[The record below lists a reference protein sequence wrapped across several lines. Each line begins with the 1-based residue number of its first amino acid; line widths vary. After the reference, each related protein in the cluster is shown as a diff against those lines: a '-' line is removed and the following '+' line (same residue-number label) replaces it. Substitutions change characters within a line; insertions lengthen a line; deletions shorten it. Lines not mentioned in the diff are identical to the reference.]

1 MNASSGL
8 SHFAARVGV
17 CAALMFGLSASPLR
31 GIRGDAGPDPGP
43 LPPLLPMA
51 PAPEL
56 GPSGDDDSLVLVQP
70 ERPIPAVV
78 LDSPFLKT
86 DRAALDRIARAMR
99 DFDTARN
106 AGPEAVIAFD
116 AAAETDVRAVI
127 AGEVAEARNALAPLS
142 HDTSASE
149 RSAGPAGANRVG
161 IDGPCAYGT
170 LQAAVTAA
178 PSGATVRVSQGAYVE
193 SIDITNTKTITIAGG
208 YDATCANPVAD
219 ASSSITATAGSAID
233 VNASGVSLMNLR
245 VSGGVGFGAGLD
257 LYGANARATLSNT
270 ILSGNNGTQGGGIY
284 ISYGTAATLTHGS
297 TIRLNTAALYGGG
310 VAAYGRLNAID
321 TYSDINENDASIDG
335 GGIYASTG
343 TVYLS
348 GSDVIANRALGPT
361 GRGGG
366 IYAESAVITMTSG
379 AYIGASDPCC
389 NRAHD
394 GAGLYAYASRIT
406 TLGANV
412 VFMNNRATGD
422 GGGIYLAG
430 GSTLD
435 AAHDTRV
442 GQQASPTYG
451 NTATLGAGLFISG
464 STATFAGSVF
474 ANTASDNGGGLYA
487 NSSTIALPDAVFEGN
502 TAKNNGGG
510 LYATSGSVLTCDSAS
525 VGTAT
530 AGNSALAGSGGG
542 AYLSGGQLTAHW
554 CEFNNNFAAI
564 NGGGLAA
571 DGATVSI
578 GGAVVVDT
586 TMPAAATATVFFSNT
601 VVISPASS
609 TVGLGGAIYVRG
621 SWLSLN
627 RVILHGNKATR
638 GGAILQEGSGAVA
651 WISNTLIYS
660 NTTGASYGAGIRNA
674 EGALTV
680 THSTIANN
688 AGGGGLS
695 TFSAVA
701 QSYVYNNIVYGNSDP
716 SGGVPVI
723 AVCSIDQSGK
733 YGTNTNPRFVSP
745 GAGEDYTLQ
754 LTSPAIDACA
764 GAGVSVDLTGRAR
777 PFGPRF
783 DMGAYEMAVTRT
795 FAPIVLR

>member
-1 MNASSGL
+1 MNAPFGL
-8 SHFAARVGV
+8 SHFAARLGV
-17 CAALMFGLSASPLR
+17 CAALMFGLNASSMP
-31 GIRGDAGPDPGP
+31 GIRGDAGPEPAS
-43 LPPLLPMA
+43 LPPLLPIA
-51 PAPEL
+51 PALEL
-56 GPSGDDDSLVLVQP
+56 GPSGDDDGQVPVQP
-70 ERPIPAVV
+70 ERPIPAFL
-78 LDSPFLKT
+78 LDSPLLKA
-86 DRAALDRIARAMR
+86 DRAMLDRIARALR
-99 DFDTARN
+99 DFDAARN
-106 AGPEAVIAFD
+106 AGSEAVIAFD
-116 AAAETDVRAVI
+116 AGADNDVRAI
-127 AGEVAEARNALAPLS
+127 LAGEVAEARFALAPR
-142 HDTSASE
+142 AAK
-149 RSAGPAGANRVG
+149 AGSIELGAAPATANRVG
-161 IDGPCAYGT
+161 IDGTCAYAT
-170 LQAAVTAA
+170 IQAAVTAA
-178 PSGATVRVSQGAYVE
+178 ASGATVRVSEGAYPE
-193 SIDITNTKTITIAGG
+193 SIDIVGGKVITIAGG
-208 YDATCANPVAD
+208 YDATCANFVAG
-219 ASSSITATAGSAID
+219 ATSSITATSGSAID

-245 VSGGVGFGAGLD
+245 VAGGVGFGAGVD

-284 ISYGTAATLTHGS
+284 ISYGTAATLTNGS

-310 VAAYGRLNAID
+310 AAVYGRLSAID
-321 TYSDINENDASIDG
+321 TYSDINENDASLDG

-343 TVYLS
+343 TVYLN
-348 GSDVIANRALGPT
+348 GSDVIGNRALGPT

-366 IYAESAVITMTSG
+366 IYADSAVITLTSG

-406 TLGANV
+406 TLGSNV

-422 GGGIYLAG
+422 GGGLYLAG
-430 GSTLD
+430 GSTLE

-451 NTATLGAGLFISG
+451 NTATLGAGLFVTASA
-464 STATFAGSVF
+464 ATFAGSVF

-487 NSSTIALPDAVFEGN
+487 NNSTIALLDAVFEGN

-510 LYATSGSVLTCDSAS
+510 LYATSGSVLTCGSAS

-542 AYLSGGQLTAHW
+542 AYLSASQLNVDRCA
-554 CEFNNNFAAI
+554 FNRNFAAV

-571 DGATVSI
+571 DGATISI
-578 GGAVVVDT
+578 GSAVVVDT

-601 VVISPASS
+601 VVMTNS
-609 TVGLGGAIYVRG
+609 TGTAGLGGAIYAND
-621 SWLSLN
+621 SWLSLD

-651 WISNTLIYS
+651 WISNTLVYS
-660 NTTGASYGAGIRNA
+660 NTTGASYGAGIRNS

-680 THSTIANN
+680 THSTLANN
-688 AGGGGLS
+688 TGGGGLS
-695 TFSAVA
+695 TFSAIA

-716 SGGVPVI
+716 SGGVAAI

-754 LTSPAIDACA
+754 LISPAIDACA
-764 GAGVSVDLTGRAR
+764 GAGVSADLEGRAR

-783 DMGAYEMAVTRT
+783 DMGAYEMAVTRAFT
-795 FAPIVLR
+795 PVALR